1 MIALLAIA
9 LSAQPV
15 PSTAPDSCIRNRDEL
30 LALGQQAF
38 DQDLQG
44 GWRAVAARDGCE
56 IAAADLIRDYRAA
69 RGLTDTIL
77 FWHEGQLRAE
87 AGQTEAAI
95 ALFESSRKEPSDR
108 FGWNA
113 YVDATIAFLRG
124 DRAALIAAREALA
137 ALPRP
142 ADFEPRDPQGRP
154 LQVSW
159 PMNLQVVDGLIACFG
174 RSYKQAYAR
183 NCAAASPP
191 PRN

>member
-15 PSTAPDSCIRNRDEL
+15 PSTAPDSCVRNRDEL

-44 GWRAVAARDGCE
+44 GWRAVSARHGCE

-77 FWHEGQLRAE
+77 FWHEGQLRAA
-87 AGQTEAAI
+87 AGQTDAAI
-95 ALFESSRKEPSDR
+95 RLFEQSRKPPSDR
-108 FGWNA
+108 FGWNP

-154 LQVSW
+154 LQISW

-183 NCAAASPP
+183 NCTAASPP